1 MATLTASAT
10 VDIEP
15 LELRANSTEDD
26 LQQIITAIYRQVLG
40 NQYLMESDRL
50 TSAESQLRNGY
61 ITVRGFVRA
70 VAQSSTFYL
79 NRSIL

>member
-61 ITVRGFVRA
+61 IC
-70 VAQSSTFYL
+70 
-79 NRSIL
+79 I